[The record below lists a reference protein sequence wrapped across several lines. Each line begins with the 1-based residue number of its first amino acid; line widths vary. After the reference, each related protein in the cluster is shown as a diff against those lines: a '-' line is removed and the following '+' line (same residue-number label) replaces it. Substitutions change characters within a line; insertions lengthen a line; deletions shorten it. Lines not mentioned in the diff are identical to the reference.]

1 MPVFEISDFVSRSL
15 PLSFDTRLSNQVF
28 ILFLLCLGLP
38 FLVDLHLPLL
48 DGQLVRGV
56 ENVQAFLL
64 LFCAIFSYFYIRPFD
79 LADGQKQFWLWAICW
94 WLLLFG
100 RSISWGRDYFPEV
113 PKVYFRAISIVLIA
127 PVVFMLFSRHL
138 RAEIVRK
145 FKSVSLPLWVLILS
159 VVGLIAADSIE
170 HGRAISFIFL
180 HDVAYKDFMEEMY
193 EFPLILGL
201 FMMTLH
207 IMKQDKPPVV
217 AEPVYLELDDHE
229 AVAKN

>member
-1 MPVFEISDFVSRSL
+1 M
-15 PLSFDTRLSNQVF
+15 
-28 ILFLLCLGLP
+28 
-38 FLVDLHLPLL
+38 
-48 DGQLVRGV
+48 
-56 ENVQAFLL
+56 
-64 LFCAIFSYFYIRPFD
+64 
-79 LADGQKQFWLWAICW
+79 
-94 WLLLFG
+94 FG

-113 PKVYFRAISIVLIA
+113 PKVYFRAVSIVLIA